1 MKSKNRQILS
11 ALYSSD
17 LVLCSLYSLLIAS
30 LLLLLS
36 ACTTPDLAS
45 PTPQKEKI
53 EPTKST
59 IKPLEQT
66 KSDVVKPSKAANLTA
81 YQREIA
87 IHLSQKNP
95 DKIYVSN
102 PQALLRSVV
111 VIKFSIDASGKLL
124 SRDMLRSNKDK
135 ETEGTAM
142 QSLSRAQA
150 FPAPPA
156 SLLLQGKVELI
167 ETWLFNTDGRFQLR
181 TIALPQLGE

>member
-1 MKSKNRQILS
+1 MKAKKRQIHNASYLS
-11 ALYSSD
+11 GLAFSYLH
-17 LVLCSLYSLLIAS
+17 SLPIAS
-30 LLLLLS
+30 LLLLIS

-45 PTPQKEKI
+45 PTLQKETI
-53 EPTKST
+53 EPTKNA
-59 IKPLEQT
+59 IRPLEQN
-66 KSDVVKPSKAANLTA
+66 KSDAVKPSKATNLMA

-87 IHLSQKNP
+87 IHLSQKNS

-111 VIKFSIDASGKLL
+111 VIKFSIDATGKLS
-124 SRDMLRSNKDK
+124 SRDMLRSNRDK
-135 ETEGTAM
+135 ETEGIAM

-156 SLLLQGKVELI
+156 SLLRQGKVELI